1 MLITA
6 VLLTGC
12 SASATEEPGPA
23 EEPLPNAES
32 CDAFETTTRDLAKR
46 MVEGSDSTNSEEF
59 METMNGMRGRFDEAA
74 LRGTGDVKERIG
86 TLVENLPGKVHML
99 FLQHDRYFE
108 DVASVSR
115 ACEADGTP
123 INPIIWG

>member
-1 MLITA
+1 
-6 VLLTGC
+6 
-12 SASATEEPGPA
+12 
-23 EEPLPNAES
+23 
-32 CDAFETTTRDLAKR
+32 
-46 MVEGSDSTNSEEF
+46 